1 MARLSNGNKKAAK
14 LVKKRQKNLARV
26 EKLNKKGIDA
36 GAKGNFK
43 KKIRKFKKADK
54 VGEKRA
60 KFTKRMQKK

>member
-36 GAKGNFK
+36 GNFK
-43 KKIRKFKKADK
+43 KTIRKFKKADK
-54 VGEKRA
+54 LDEKRA